1 MTKKEGRTK
10 RAGQGGGRRRADA
23 RQGRQRGH
31 APFVPRAFARNS
43 DDCYRHWAGRNSR
56 GVTQYDGKALEA
68 IVEDFDSGIDYIA
81 AQDFISEC
89 FCT

>member
-1 MTKKEGRTK
+1 MQGKAEDAGGLTPAKDDNAAMRTLY
-10 RAGQGGGRRRADA
+10 
-23 RQGRQRGH
+23 
-31 APFVPRAFARNS
+31 PRAFARNS
-43 DDCYRHWAGRNSR
+43 DDCYRYWAGRNSR
-56 GVTQYDGKALEA
+56 GVTQYDGEALEA